1 MSCSSPTCPTVYSNT
16 ETCTCPTPNNYTKDA
31 KKVNSQ
37 FASNVY
43 AHFLNKRFGV
53 KTCAPLKD
61 FVSATIRK
69 QMLDWQLIAGVPC
82 DVNIGFADG
91 SIVLPS
97 SGVLEIPVEG
107 TDGLIHVNMGG
118 CEIKLK
124 VTSRPDNYA
133 HVQSIPSTNW
143 VIKHN
148 LGYNPVVRTEN
159 ALGVDMEG
167 VITHDTVNQLTITFS
182 QPVTGTAYLS

>member
-1 MSCSSPTCPTVYSNT
+1 MSCQSPSSCSAAPSV
-16 ETCTCPTPNNYTKDA
+16 ETCNCIDPPNLVKDA
-31 KKVNSQ
+31 KKVYSQ
-37 FASNVY
+37 YASNVY
-43 AHFLNKRFGV
+43 AEFLSRRYGV
-53 KTCAPLKD
+53 KSCAKQRD
-61 FVSATIRK
+61 FISASIRK
-69 QMLDWQLIAGVPC
+69 QMLDWQLVAGVKC

-97 SGVLEIPVEG
+97 SGILEIPVEG

-148 LGYNPVVRTEN
+148 LGYHPVVRTED
-159 ALGVDMEG
+159 AMGVDMEG
-167 VITHDTVNQLTITFS
+167 VITEDSVNQLTITFS
-182 QPVTGTAYLS
+182 QPVIGTAYLS

>member
-1 MSCSSPTCPTVYSNT
+1 MSHLSSNCSTVYNNT
-16 ETCTCPTPNNYTKDA
+16 ATCECPTPNDYTKDA

-53 KTCAPLKD
+53 KTCTSQKD
-61 FVSATIRK
+61 FVSASIRK

-97 SGVLEIPVEG
+97 SGILEIPVEG
-107 TDGLIHVNMGG
+107 TNGLFMLIWVDA
-118 CEIKLK
+118 KLN
-124 VTSRPDNYA
+124 SR
-133 HVQSIPSTNW
+133 
-143 VIKHN
+143 
-148 LGYNPVVRTEN
+148 
-159 ALGVDMEG
+159 
-167 VITHDTVNQLTITFS
+167 
-182 QPVTGTAYLS
+182 

>member
-1 MSCSSPTCPTVYSNT
+1 MSCQSPSSCSAAPSV
-16 ETCTCPTPNNYTKDA
+16 ETCNCIDPPNLVKDA
-31 KKVNSQ
+31 KKVYSQ
-37 FASNVY
+37 YASNVY
-43 AHFLNKRFGV
+43 AEFLSRRYGV
-53 KTCAPLKD
+53 KSCAKQRD
-61 FVSATIRK
+61 FISASIRK
-69 QMLDWQLIAGVPC
+69 QMLDWQLVAGVKC

-97 SGVLEIPVEG
+97 SGILEIPVEG

-159 ALGVDMEG
+159 AMGVDMEG